1 MPNPTDHI
9 QQGETLP
16 QRIQIARML
25 KEPNFNPNFLV
36 ISSTIL
42 AFQRRKQH
50 PTCSAGC
57 SFIASDAEFKNTFRK
72 WNQIRSKSSRLFPFP
87 LLASQRQSPV
97 LKPFP
102 RFLIDCLL
110 DWVQSQKESDLNQPT
125 QTIKEILQQSSPKI
139 LRCTR
144 KEEPIQNLLRERLLD
159 SSSISELAP
168 KSKVNSQLAEAESEP
183 KSEFETKSQKHPQT
197 NRSSPFSLL

>member
-9 QQGETLP
+9 QQEETLP

-25 KEPNFNPNFLV
+25 KEPNFNPNFLM

-42 AFQRRKQH
+42 AFQCRKQH

-72 WNQIRSKSSRLFPFP
+72 WNQIRSKSSRLFPSFP

-102 RFLIDCLL
+102 RFLIAWLI
-110 DWVQSQKESDLNQPT
+110 DWVHSQKERDLNQPN
-125 QTIKEILQQSSPKI
+125 QPSKKSFNRARPRSSDALGK
-139 LRCTR
+139 
-144 KEEPIQNLLRERLLD
+144 
-159 SSSISELAP
+159 
-168 KSKVNSQLAEAESEP
+168 
-183 KSEFETKSQKHPQT
+183 KSQSRT
-197 NRSSPFSLL
+197 Y